1 LFSSICGSGGTTG
14 QAVGFTA
21 GPQPPNPA
29 KLGVTA
35 SNSSR
40 NARVVVSIDLILS
53 GGGAIGG
60 ALGRRC
66 LLVFGSARCLLNT

>member
-1 LFSSICGSGGTTG
+1 MFSSFCGSGGTAG
-14 QAVGFTA
+14 QTVGFTTC
-21 GPQPPNPA
+21 PHPPNPA

-53 GGGAIGG
+53 GSGLVTGLLHCSG
-60 ALGRRC
+60 
-66 LLVFGSARCLLNT
+66 LLVFSGPGGLLTG